1 MNFRNQ
7 SDSDH
12 IDINLVPLID
22 VLLVILIFLAAT
34 TTFTR
39 IEQMQVN
46 LPQASADTQL
56 NPGIEISVSSNG
68 IFILQ
73 GQTLDASSVEQL
85 AMALSDTKQHLTN
98 NNDNENISLII
109 HADANATHQ
118 NVIKVM
124 QAAAQANIEN
134 ITFATQNPGN

>member
-1 MNFRNQ
+1 MNFRNK

-39 IEQMQVN
+39 IQQLEVN
-46 LPQASADTQL
+46 LPQANADAQI
-56 NPGIEISVSSNG
+56 NSDIEISISSNG

-85 AMALSDTKQHLTN
+85 ALALADSKLHLNKTN
-98 NNDNENISLII
+98 NNEKISLVI
-109 HADANATHQ
+109 HADANASHQ

-124 QAAAQANIEN
+124 QAATQANIEN
-134 ITFATQNPGN
+134 ITFATQNTVN

>member
-7 SDSDH
+7 ADSDH
-12 IDINLVPLID
+12 IEINLVPLID

-39 IEQMQVN
+39 IEQLEVN
-46 LPQASADTQL
+46 LPQASANAQSINSID
-56 NPGIEISVSSNG
+56 ISITSNG
-68 IFILQ
+68 IFTLQ
-73 GQTLDASSVEQL
+73 GQTLDASSIDQL
-85 AMALSDTKQHLTN
+85 ALALAEAKNIQTN
-98 NNDNENISLII
+98 NLETEKITLII
-109 HADANATHQ
+109 HADANASHQ

-134 ITFATQNPGN
+134 ISFATQNQSN